1 MIYRE
6 VARKLR
12 RLGCQELPRRGG
24 GSHRKWYNSTTHQGT
39 TIPDWGPTRTVHITW
54 PTIRG
59 FSHTF
64 HAGVDFRREG
74 SGGDWTPLCVPLHS
88 GFNLG
93 SRRRMKSNP
102 DVRHQYAS

>member
-1 MIYRE
+1 MMCHRDYFESPITDPIDKTE
-6 VARKLR
+6 RKM
-12 RLGCQELPRRGG
+12 
-24 GSHRKWYNSTTHQGT
+24 RKE
-39 TIPDWGPTRTVHITW
+39 IPTRTVHITW

-102 DVRHQYAS
+102 DVRHQYTS